1 MKTLAALSVSAAA
14 VVLCACADTGE
25 TQYAQNDC
33 KVAPVVT
40 TTDSSLRKDERMTA
54 LDKRYAEMQLATSD
68 YRLRQ
73 LQRNPAYSQNNIE
86 QSLADCASQ

>member
-1 MKTLAALSVSAAA
+1 MKTLAALSVSAA
-14 VVLCACADTGE
+14 VLCACADTGNA
-25 TQYAQNDC
+25 QYAQNDC

-40 TTDSSLRKDERMTA
+40 TTDSSLRKDQRTTD

-68 YRLRQ
+68 YRMRQ

-86 QSLADCASQ
+86 QSLADCASK